1 MNNLLNNIAIQ
12 ILNPLIGF
20 LISVA
25 FLVFIWGI
33 VELIYGSDNEEKV
46 KIGKRHLVYG
56 LIGLFIMLAV
66 LGIMNVTQN
75 FINSL

>member
-66 LGIMNVTQN
+66 LGIMNVIQN